1 VAGGNEWQPTQH
13 TVERCRLRIQGALDR
28 CGWMLIKKP
37 GTEPCWDEL
46 NKELS
51 VTIETERYEAA
62 MKEKDIGRAEGRG
75 TACPRG

>member
-1 VAGGNEWQPTQH
+1 
-13 TVERCRLRIQGALDR
+13 
-28 CGWMLIKKP
+28 MLIKKP